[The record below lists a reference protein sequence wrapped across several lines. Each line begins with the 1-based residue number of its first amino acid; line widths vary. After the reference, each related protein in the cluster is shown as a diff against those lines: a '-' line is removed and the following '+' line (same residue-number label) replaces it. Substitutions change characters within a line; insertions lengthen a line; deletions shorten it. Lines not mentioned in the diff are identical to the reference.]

1 MGGTADEPVPASGA
15 DRATRIRG
23 WAREAGFDRAGIAA
37 LAPSENGPALTGWL
51 ERGDQAGM
59 GYMRHRLEARLEPAR
74 ILPGARS
81 AVCVALHY
89 HPLEGADE
97 PAGDLWPRVARY
109 ARGRDYHDLMIER
122 LRELAARVEEA
133 YPGTAWRPYVDTGPV
148 LERELAAR
156 AGLGAV
162 GKNTN
167 LLHPEA
173 GSWFLLGELFLTLE
187 LTPDAPLADLCGSC
201 TRCLDA
207 CPTGALPA
215 PYRLDSRRCISYWTI
230 EHRGDLPLDV
240 RRMIGDW
247 VFGCDVCQ
255 EVCPLNEAPPPAA
268 HDELRLPAARAELD
282 LAALLTISRED
293 YVERF
298 RGSPMKRAKRHGLQ
312 RNAAVAMGNRGHAAY
327 VRPLA
332 RALAEAEP
340 GVRRHAAWALGR
352 IGGAAREALEAARR
366 LETDGSVRAEI
377 ERAQASL
384 APPQGQRP
392 DLPVG

>member
-1 MGGTADEPVPASGA
+1 MGGPAGGATATRGP
-15 DRATRIRG
+15 DRARRIRG
-23 WAREAGFDRAGIAA
+23 WARQAGFDRAGIAA
-37 LAPSENGPALTGWL
+37 LAPSEHGAALSEWL
-51 ERGDQAGM
+51 DRGDQAGM
-59 GYMRHRLEARLEPAR
+59 EYMRRRLEARLEPAR

-81 AVCVALHY
+81 AVCVALQY
-89 HPLEGADE
+89 HPLDGADE
-97 PAGDLWPRVARY
+97 PDGDLWPRVARY

-122 LRELAARVEEA
+122 LRLLAARIEEA

-187 LTPDAPLADLCGSC
+187 LTPDAPQADLCGSC
-201 TRCLDA
+201 TRCLEA

-230 EHRGDLPLDV
+230 EHRGDLPLEV
-240 RRMIGDW
+240 REMVGDW

-255 EVCPLNEAPPPAA
+255 EVCPLNEAPPPTA
-268 HDELRLPAARAELD
+268 HDDLRLPSARAELD
-282 LAALLTISRED
+282 LAALLTISREE

-312 RNAAVAMGNRGHAAY
+312 RNAAVAMGNLGSTAY
-327 VRPLA
+327 LGPLT
-332 RALAEAEP
+332 RALAASEP
-340 GVRRHAAWALGR
+340 VVRRHAAWALGR
-352 IGGAAREALEAARR
+352 IGGAAREALEAALRA
-366 LETDGSVRAEI
+366 EADGSVRAEI
-377 ERAQASL
+377 ECALASP
-384 APPQGQRP
+384 APR
-392 DLPVG
+392 